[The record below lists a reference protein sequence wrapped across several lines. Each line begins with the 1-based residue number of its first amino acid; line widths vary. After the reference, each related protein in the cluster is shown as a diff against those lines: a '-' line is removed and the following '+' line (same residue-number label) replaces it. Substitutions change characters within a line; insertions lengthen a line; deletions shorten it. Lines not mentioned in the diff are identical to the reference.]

1 MPLLETPLGGD
12 SRERRRLL
20 REAQRTVASHVF
32 TTMHGLPHN
41 APTSTPDW
49 PELRAPDFEERVA
62 AIMRDGY
69 ARVWERLA
77 SNGRRP

>member
-1 MPLLETPLGGD
+1 
-12 SRERRRLL
+12 
-20 REAQRTVASHVF
+20 
-32 TTMHGLPHN
+32 MHGLPHN
-41 APTSTPDW
+41 DPQSPASTPDW

-77 SNGRRP
+77 SNHTPRNGRP